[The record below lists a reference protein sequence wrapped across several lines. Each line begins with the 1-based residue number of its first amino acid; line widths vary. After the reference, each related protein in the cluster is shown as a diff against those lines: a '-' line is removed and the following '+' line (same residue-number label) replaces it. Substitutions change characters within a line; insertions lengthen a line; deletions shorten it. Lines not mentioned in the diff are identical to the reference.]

1 MRRPGGRRKEA
12 GASPARQRTVGKRV
26 PTLEIGV
33 VRTLLAGGGGALA
46 GLGTGLIVSAW
57 CPTASV
63 YLVAVLAVG
72 VTATT
77 VLVGR
82 RTTTPRSRWTAT
94 LLVASVLLVVAAPRP
109 WATGPARHEGPSQL
123 SDANGDVFAY
133 TYLGTEHE
141 GAATPVIFLHGG
153 PGVSTRQQD
162 VPWLEELARDRP
174 VFAYDQIGTGGSS
187 RLPDPTGYSLERAR
201 NDLET
206 IHDHVGFDQVIL
218 VGASWG
224 AVVAAAYA
232 TAHPARVEALIAL
245 APGSLNLDADVADD
259 PSIRLDG
266 RDRLGLI
273 TRLVRP
279 RQLYT
284 YTLSIINPVAAHR
297 LIGDDEMDRRYDAVL
312 EAIWPAMFC
321 DPALAADH
329 PAPSGG
335 FYANLLPEQRPSA
348 ELVPAVPDP
357 PPTLVVKPECDYLP
371 WSVVDGFVVRL
382 EAQVA
387 YIRGAGHAVHLE
399 QQDDVTAL
407 VTAFLSG
414 ETPLEVLADPTT
426 APDTFQGP
434 P

>member
-1 MRRPGGRRKEA
+1 MEA
-12 GASPARQRTVGKRV
+12 GVA
-26 PTLEIGV
+26 
-33 VRTLLAGGGGALA
+33 RTLLAVGCGALA
-46 GLGTGLIVSAW
+46 GLGAGLIIGAHG
-57 CPTASV
+57 PTASV
-63 YLVAVLAVG
+63 YLIAVLAVG

-82 RTTTPRSRWTAT
+82 RTTTSLSRWTAT

-109 WATGPARHEGPSQL
+109 MATGPARHEGPNQL
-123 SDANGDVFAY
+123 TAANGDVFAY
-133 TYLGTEHE
+133 TYLGAEHE

-162 VPWLEELARDRP
+162 LPWLEELARGRP
-174 VFAYDQIGTGGSS
+174 VIAYDQIGTGGSS

-201 NDLET
+201 DDLAT
-206 IHDHVGFDQVIL
+206 IHDHLGSDQVIL

-232 TAHPARVEALIAL
+232 TAHPERVKALVAL
-245 APGSLNLDADVADD
+245 APGSLDLDAEVADD
-259 PSIRLDG
+259 PSVRLAG

-273 TRLVRP
+273 TRLLRP
-279 RQLYT
+279 RELYT
-284 YTLSIINPVAAHR
+284 YALSSIDPVAAHR

-335 FYANLLPEQRPSA
+335 FYANLQPQQRPASP

-371 WSVVDGFVVRL
+371 WSVIDGFVARL
-382 EAQVA
+382 DAEVA
-387 YIRGAGHAVHLE
+387 YVRGAGHAVHLE
-399 QQDDVTAL
+399 QQDHVTEL
-407 VTAFLSG
+407 VTDLLG
-414 ETPLEVLADPTT
+414 GGTPVEVLADPAT
-426 APDTFQGP
+426 APTTFQGP